1 MFNKLLLT
9 SLFTTA
15 TLLSAAN
22 YIPNLS
28 EELSHNKQLLKE
40 YKEGIKQLEM
50 RNAFLE
56 KTKKSNPKLY
66 EEKPLFEETKTAY
79 IQRIKLGGAE
89 AKNINFK
96 VENHIATISM
106 NIKIERKDKNS
117 YYQSSRSFY
126 QEYQIPKNVK
136 ESEIKNYVDGDYF
149 VIKMPKK

>member
-9 SLFTTA
+9 TLFAGA

-22 YIPNLS
+22 YIPNLN
-28 EELSHNKQLLKE
+28 EELAHNKQLLKE
-40 YKEGIKQLEM
+40 YKEGIKQLEK
-50 RNAFLE
+50 RNAFLVHA
-56 KTKKSNPKLY
+56 KKADPKLY
-66 EEKPLFEETKTAY
+66 VEKPLFEETKTAY
-79 IQRIKLGGAE
+79 IQRIKLGGAK

-96 VENHIATISM
+96 VENHIASISM
-106 NIKIERKDKNS
+106 NIKIERKDKNG

-136 ESEIKNYVDGDYF
+136 ESAIKEYVDGDYF

>member
-1 MFNKLLLT
+1 MFKKLLLT
-9 SLFTTA
+9 SLFAGA

-22 YIPNLS
+22 YIPNLN
-28 EELSHNKQLLKE
+28 EELAHNKQLLKE
-40 YKEGIKQLEM
+40 YKEGIKQLEK
-50 RNAFLE
+50 RNAFLV
-56 KTKKSNPKLY
+56 KAKKSDPKLY

-79 IQRIKLGGAE
+79 IQRIKLGGAK

-96 VENHIATISM
+96 VEKHVATISM
-106 NIKIERKDKNS
+106 NIKIERKDKNG